1 MGLATNNTA
10 NMINT
15 QTLKL
20 EQDIFNELKF
30 NKAPMAEVV
39 EALRQYKAT
48 LEPNATAYNA
58 DVEKFILSLC
68 KVDTD
73 LHHYLGTEVYLAQQ
87 YLDKEAKAKHAQEMA
102 DKGYIPCREWNGY
115 EGPAEL
121 VGKKQMDWMTVNIN
135 KVGKIIKSLVK
146 VEDQG
151 RTKIYEP
158 FFIPKGKRTRGYYL
172 YNMGACFY
180 KAIN

>member
-1 MGLATNNTA
+1 
-10 NMINT
+10 MINT

-20 EQDIFNELKF
+20 EQNIFNELKF
-30 NKAPMAEVV
+30 NKEPMVEVV

-48 LEPNATAYNA
+48 LEPKATAYNSE
-58 DVEKFILSLC
+58 VEAYIVSKEKLELDSEL
-68 KVDTD
+68 KD
-73 LHHYLGTEVYLAQQ
+73 YLGTEVYLAQR
-87 YLDKEAKAKHAQEMA
+87 YLGNEARAKHAQEMA

-121 VGKKQMDWMTVNIN
+121 VGKKQMDWMTANIN

-158 FFIPKGKRTRGYYL
+158 FFIPKGKRSRGYYL
-172 YNMGACFY
+172 RNLDESFY

>member
-1 MGLATNNTA
+1 
-10 NMINT
+10 MINT
-15 QTLKL
+15 QTLRI
-20 EQDIFNELKF
+20 EQNTFNKSKY

-68 KVDTD
+68 NVDAD
-73 LHHYLGTEVYLAQQ
+73 LHDYLGTEVYLAQK
-87 YLDKEAKAKHAQEMA
+87 YLDKEAKAKHVQEMA

-115 EGPAEL
+115 EGPADL
-121 VGKKQMDWMTVNIN
+121 VGKNDIDWMSISI
-135 KVGKIIKSLVK
+135 KEVGKIIKSLVK

-158 FFIPKGKRTRGYYL
+158 FFIPKGKRSRGYYL
-172 YNMGACFY
+172 HNMGACFY